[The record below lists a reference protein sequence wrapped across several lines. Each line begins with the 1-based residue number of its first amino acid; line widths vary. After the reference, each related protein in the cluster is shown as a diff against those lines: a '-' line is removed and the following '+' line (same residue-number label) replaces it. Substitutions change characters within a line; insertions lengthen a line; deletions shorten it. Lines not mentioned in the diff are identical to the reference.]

1 MSSIAARTYL
11 TPEKYIAAERKA
23 TFKSEYLSGEIVAM
37 SGASDTHNLITM
49 NTSNA
54 LYNQLADRG
63 CRIYASDMR
72 VCISAGVSYFY
83 PDIAVTCDKPRF
95 EDDVFDTLINPQVI
109 IEVLSDSTVG
119 YDRGEKFIRYR
130 QLESLQEYILISQ
143 DQVQVDHYLRQGKQ
157 WVLTEFST
165 LEDVLS
171 LVSIGAELRLRQVY
185 RFVEL
190 ETDASIETA
199 RSV

>member
-11 TPEKYIAAERKA
+11 TPEKYIALERKA
-23 TFKSEYLSGEIVAM
+23 TLKSEYLSGEIVAM

-49 NTSNA
+49 NTSTA

-63 CRIYASDMR
+63 CRVYANDMR
-72 VCISAGVSYFY
+72 VGISAGVSYFY
-83 PDIAVTCDKPRF
+83 PNIAVTCDKPRF

-109 IEVLSDSTVG
+109 IEVLSDSTAG

-157 WVLTEFST
+157 WILSEFSV
-165 LEDVLS
+165 LEDVLP
-171 LVSIGAELRLRQVY
+171 LASIEAELSLNQIY

-190 ETDASIETA
+190 ETDDTLQAT